1 MSAWFQSKRSKT
13 HGVYMPTAE
22 FQTRFAVP
30 LAAFATAAEGVLYG
44 DRIVRRA
51 NGANTMGVNER
62 FEVFFEEL
70 GLRIDEGE
78 RAVIRARN
86 VSAHGGKS
94 SRPKQELLLLAA
106 GYRTLLNRAILK
118 ALGYAGQYVDYSA
131 PGHVDRAIDEPIG
144 YRAQT

>member
-1 MSAWFQSKRSKT
+1 MMNAWVASKRSRT
-13 HGVYMPTAE
+13 GGVYMEKTA
-22 FQTRFAVP
+22 FQQRFAGR
-30 LAAFATAAEGVLYG
+30 LSGFATAAEGLVYG

-51 NGANTMGVNER
+51 NGANAMGVNER

-70 GLRIDEGE
+70 GLPIDKGE

-86 VSAHGGKS
+86 VPAHGRHFSQPQQDQLWLG
-94 SRPKQELLLLAA
+94 A

-131 PGHVDRAIDEPIG
+131 PGHMASTTTWCSPTEN
-144 YRAQT
+144 